1 MINYLNIRRIEYPI
15 NYLNSLKY
23 IHYLYLRHYQW
34 LNSSGNGKPIEYIS
48 EDKKGRIPPITKV
61 LMNPP
66 FPKKKTD
73 IKEYLFIDHALE
85 QMQNGGIQNY

>member
-1 MINYLNIRRIEYPI
+1 
-15 NYLNSLKY
+15 
-23 IHYLYLRHYQW
+23 
-34 LNSSGNGKPIEYIS
+34 
-48 EDKKGRIPPITKV
+48 
-61 LMNPP
+61 MNPP